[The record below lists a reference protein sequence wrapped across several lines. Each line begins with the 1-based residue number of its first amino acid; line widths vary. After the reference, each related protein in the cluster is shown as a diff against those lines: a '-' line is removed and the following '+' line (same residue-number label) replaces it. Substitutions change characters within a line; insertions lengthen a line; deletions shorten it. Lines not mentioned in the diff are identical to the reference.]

1 MKRIAGLPVAMT
13 ALALLV
19 GSSVQAATAR
29 PQLKDY
35 ATYNDFMRAVVDY
48 TRQNEGSGA
57 DRECREDEVDAEG
70 QPTDKENPCRPKL
83 VRQDGVPLGAAP
95 SSSGSRES
103 SDSATDGSLPPD
115 EADPSLDGQEVTGD
129 DGLATDD
136 STGSTGDAM
145 EQAIALARDGLNPVY
160 SDPNNTRTTFR
171 SFPMQPIESD
181 DLAAVSLIDALT
193 GLMVVTNDSR
203 MRLNIDPSQ
212 LTNQQATED
221 SRMFSDDISLN
232 LENFEIESLL
242 ISNIFGF
249 ETGNI
254 VWPTDGTYYSV
265 VTATPSLISDNGIGL
280 GFSADARVRMAIV
293 DSDGLAS
300 AGIPRAGAITI
311 DPLRITTSTIM
322 ANLFAV
328 DDGNGS
334 TGVLATLDISDGI
347 VVDLSNTQVG
357 VAGATRN
364 SSGGWNLSRISNF
377 FYFGDNSQLSIRT
390 NSPLEVLLTN
400 PDDAATDP
408 LITVSG
414 SFDNVSLSSLS
425 LMDNNS
431 GGGLHI
437 DRVTISNLALVN
449 TSVYFNN
456 ADNSIRVDMGN
467 SLNNLR
473 MVLENIVLGGPLD
486 RASRPAGIG
495 DAEIR
500 VTNASLEM
508 TLQPH

>member
-19 GSSVQAATAR
+19 GSSVQAATER

-48 TRQNEGSGA
+48 TRKNDASGA
-57 DRECREDEVDAEG
+57 DRECRDDEVDADG

-83 VRQDGVPLGAAP
+83 VRQDGIPLGAAA
-95 SSSGSRES
+95 SSSGSRAD
-103 SDSATDGSLPPD
+103 SDSAATGALSPEDNAAALDELDSGSD
-115 EADPSLDGQEVTGD
+115 AS
-129 DGLATDD
+129 LATDD
-136 STGSTGDAM
+136 STSTGDAL

-193 GLMVVTNDSR
+193 GLLITTNNSR

-212 LTNQQATED
+212 LTNQLATED
-221 SRMFSDDISLN
+221 SRVFSDNISLN

-254 VWPTDGTYYSV
+254 VWPTDGDYYSV
-265 VTATPSLISDNGIGL
+265 VTATPSLIADNGISL
-280 GFSADARVRMAIV
+280 AFSTDARLRMAIV
-293 DSDGLAS
+293 DSDGLPS
-300 AGIPRAGAITI
+300 AGIPRAGAVTI
-311 DPLRITTSTIM
+311 DPLRITTNTIM

-334 TGVLATLDISDGI
+334 TGVLATLDITDGI
-347 VVDLSNTQVG
+347 VIDLSNTQVG

-377 FYFGDNSQLSIRT
+377 LYFGDNSQLSIRT
-390 NSPLEVLLTN
+390 NSPLEVMLTN
-400 PDDAATDP
+400 PDNAATDP
-408 LITVSG
+408 LITVNG
-414 SFDNVSLSSLS
+414 SFDNIALSSLS

-456 ADNSIRVDMGN
+456 SNNSIRVDMGN

-495 DAEIR
+495 DAEVR
-500 VTNASLEM
+500 VTNAQLEM

>member
-1 MKRIAGLPVAMT
+1 MKRIAGLPVAIT

-19 GSSVQAATAR
+19 GSSVQAATER

-48 TRQNEGSGA
+48 TRKNDASGA
-57 DRECREDEVDAEG
+57 DRECREDEVDADG

-83 VRQDGVPLGAAP
+83 VRQDDIPLGAAE
-95 SSSGSRES
+95 SSSGSRA
-103 SDSATDGSLPPD
+103 DNGSAAAGALSPDDNTASLDEQDDGSDAGP
-115 EADPSLDGQEVTGD
+115 VTGD
-129 DGLATDD
+129 SA
-136 STGSTGDAM
+136 SSGDAL

-193 GLMVVTNDSR
+193 GLLITTNDSR

-212 LTNQQATED
+212 LTNQLATDD
-221 SRMFSDDISLN
+221 SRIFSDNISLN

-265 VTATPSLISDNGIGL
+265 VTANPSLISDNGIGL
-280 GFSADARVRMAIV
+280 EFSADARVRVAIV

-300 AGIPRAGAITI
+300 AGIPRAGAVTI

-328 DDGNGS
+328 DDGNDS
-334 TGVLATLDISDGI
+334 TGVLATLDITDGI
-347 VVDLSNTQVG
+347 VIDLSNTQVG

-390 NSPLEVLLTN
+390 NSPLEVMLTN
-400 PDDAATDP
+400 PDNAATDP
-408 LITVSG
+408 LITVNG
-414 SFDNVSLSSLS
+414 SFDNISLSSLS
-425 LMDNNS
+425 LMDNDS

-456 ADNSIRVDMGN
+456 ANNSIRVDMGN

-500 VTNASLEM
+500 VTNAQLEM